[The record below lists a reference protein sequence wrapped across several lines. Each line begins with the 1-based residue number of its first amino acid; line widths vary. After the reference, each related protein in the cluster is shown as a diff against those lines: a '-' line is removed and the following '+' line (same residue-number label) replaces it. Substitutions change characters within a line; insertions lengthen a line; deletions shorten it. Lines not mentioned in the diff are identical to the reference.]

1 MTLCDTGPI
10 VALVDRNDRHHA
22 PCVEVLAELPP
33 SPLVTTWPCFTEA
46 MYLLYRVGG
55 IEAQN
60 ELWGF
65 LVDGLLQLHLPAQLE
80 WQRMRE
86 LMNQYSDMPL
96 DFADASLISAAEVR
110 EDRKLFSLDG
120 PLRAVRLDGS
130 RILEFVP

>member
-1 MTLCDTGPI
+1 QGQAI
-10 VALVDRNDRHHA
+10 VSQSPRTNLSSNRKHRHK
-22 PCVEVLAELPP
+22 
-33 SPLVTTWPCFTEA
+33 SPRPNNPRRH
-46 MYLLYRVGG
+46 RV
-55 IEAQN
+55 
-60 ELWGF
+60 
-65 LVDGLLQLHLPAQLE
+65 HLPTLWIRGIVNTKVAIE

-96 DFADASLISAAEVR
+96 DCADASLISAAEVR